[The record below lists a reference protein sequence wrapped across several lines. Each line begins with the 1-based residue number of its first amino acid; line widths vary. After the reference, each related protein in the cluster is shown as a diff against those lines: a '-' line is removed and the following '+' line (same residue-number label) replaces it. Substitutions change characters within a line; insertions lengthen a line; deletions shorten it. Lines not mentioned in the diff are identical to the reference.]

1 VLAIISQSKLDVG
14 VLTTMTASFWDIAS
28 YFKRYRVT
36 AIWSIVGSSLF
47 EIIDLTVPYAV
58 GQILNIL
65 SGRSPDREVTIFID
79 AIAAFVRQPVT
90 TEVSLVILTGL
101 IFVVTVIRAPVQV
114 LIANNFHWQIALKAR
129 RDQTQKAIAKILTL
143 PIEFYD
149 ENNPGR
155 IAGRVARGL
164 ANHMWSY
171 PEIAGQLIPK
181 LFRIIGI
188 FVIICAIAWWI
199 SAFFL
204 VSFIVVL
211 LVSLQ
216 KLKQL
221 TKIEEDLEVYQENTE
236 SRTSEIITN
245 IKTVKAFGNEA
256 KEYQRQRDRLE
267 REAKVSLW
275 GIHNG
280 YVRLGM
286 VRDTVLE
293 SCQFVVF
300 GAALFATFG
309 GKLSIGHFITIS
321 TLASMAYSEIRPI
334 CLLAEVFARR
344 YSSMMR
350 FHEFMKQDDGQDA
363 AIAIDQQ
370 AQYPQYGFNG
380 KVEFRNIAFGY
391 DQAQPVLKQ
400 IQFTIEPCET
410 VALVGRS
417 GSGKSTLIKL
427 LFRYFEPSGG
437 SILIDDRNITELDI
451 TGYRKRLA
459 IVHQEVDIF
468 NGTLIDNLVYGNPT
482 ATFAQVKEACAIAS
496 VDEFLHLLPKGF
508 NTIVGERGVRLSGGQ
523 RQRLGIARALLV
535 NPDILVFD
543 EATSSLDYESERSI
557 QLAMQRIQGTRTTII
572 IAHRLSTVRDADKIV
587 VLDKGEIVEIG
598 SHQQLLAQGGIYHR
612 LHSLQETGELL

>member
-1 VLAIISQSKLDVG
+1 
-14 VLTTMTASFWDIAS
+14 MTANLWDVVR
-28 YFKRYRVT
+28 YFKRYRT
-36 AIWSIVGSSLF
+36 KAIWSIAGSSAF
-47 EIIDLTVPYAV
+47 EIIDLTVPYTV
-58 GQILNIL
+58 GQILNVL
-65 SGRSPDREVTIFID
+65 SGRSLDREINGLVVGAVGLFG
-79 AIAAFVRQPVT
+79 QPVT
-90 TEVSLVILTGL
+90 QTTSLIALSAL
-101 IFVVTVIRAPVQV
+101 IFVVTVIRAPIQV
-114 LIANNFHWQIALKAR
+114 WFANNFHWEIALKTR

-149 ENNPGR
+149 EHNAGR

-181 LFRIIGI
+181 VVRILGI

-211 LVSLQ
+211 LGSLH
-216 KLKQL
+216 KLKDL
-221 TKIEEDLEVYQENTE
+221 TKIEETLDVYQENTE

-245 IKTVKAFGNEA
+245 IKTVKAFANEA
-256 KEYQRQRDRLE
+256 KEYKRQSDRLE

-275 GIHNG
+275 GIHIG
-280 YVRLGM
+280 YVKLGM
-286 VRDTVLE
+286 ARDTVLE
-293 SCQFVVF
+293 ACQFVVF

-309 GKLSIGHFITIS
+309 GKLSIGHFITLS

-344 YSSMMR
+344 YSSMLR
-350 FHEFMKQDDGQDA
+350 FHEFMKQSNGQDA
-363 AIAIDQQ
+363 AIALHPNTK
-370 AQYPQYGFNG
+370 YPQYRFDG
-380 KVEFRNIAFGY
+380 KVEFRNLTFGY
-391 DQAQPVLKQ
+391 DHDSPVLEK
-400 IQFTIEPCET
+400 IQFTIEPYET

-417 GSGKSTLIKL
+417 GSGKSTLVKM
-427 LFRYFEPSGG
+427 LFRYFEPSSGG
-437 SILIDDRNITELDI
+437 ILVDETNITELDI

-468 NGTLIDNLVYGNPT
+468 NGTLMDNLVYGRPN
-482 ATFAQVKEACAIAS
+482 ATFAEVKEACAIAS
-496 VDEFLHLLPKGF
+496 VDEFLHLLPRGY

-557 QLAMQRIQGTRTTII
+557 QLAMRRIQGTRTTIV
-572 IAHRLSTVRDADKIV
+572 IAHRLSTVREADKIV
-587 VLDKGEIVEIG
+587 VLDKGQVVEVG
-598 SHQQLLAQGGIYHR
+598 SHQQLLSQGGIYHR
-612 LHSLQETGELL
+612 LQSLQETGELL

>member
-1 VLAIISQSKLDVG
+1 
-14 VLTTMTASFWDIAS
+14 MTANFGDIVG
-28 YFKRYRVT
+28 YFKGYRKM

-58 GQILNIL
+58 GQILNVL
-65 SGRSPDREVTIFID
+65 SGRSLDREVDSLITTMAAIFGQSVD
-79 AIAAFVRQPVT
+79 QT
-90 TEVSLVILTGL
+90 SSLIILSVL
-101 IFVVTVIRAPVQV
+101 IFVVTVLRAPIQV
-114 LIANNFHWQIALKAR
+114 WIANNFHWEIAIKTR
-129 RDQTQKAIAKILTL
+129 RDQSRKAIAKILTL

-155 IAGRVARGL
+155 IAGRVSRGL

-181 LFRIIGI
+181 SVRILGI
-188 FVIICAIAWWI
+188 FVIIYAIAWWI

-204 VSFIVVL
+204 VSFILVL
-211 LVSLQ
+211 WGSLQ
-216 KLKQL
+216 KLKGL
-221 TKIEEDLEVYQENTE
+221 VKIEENLDTYQENTE

-245 IKTVKAFGNEA
+245 IKTVKAFANEA
-256 KEYQRQRDRLE
+256 KEYKRQSDRLG
-267 REAKVSLW
+267 REAKISLW
-275 GIHNG
+275 GIHIG
-280 YVRLGM
+280 YVKLGM

-309 GKLSIGHFITIS
+309 GKMSIGHFITIS
-321 TLASMAYSEIRPI
+321 TLASMAYSEIKPI

-344 YSSMMR
+344 YSSMLR
-350 FHEFMKQDDGQDA
+350 FHEFMKQPNGQDA
-363 AIAIDQQ
+363 SIALYPNTK
-370 AQYPQYGFNG
+370 YPQYRFEG
-380 KVEFRNIAFGY
+380 KVEFRNLTFGY
-391 DQAQPVLKQ
+391 DRDRPVLEK
-400 IQFTIEPCET
+400 IQFTIKPYET

-417 GSGKSTLIKL
+417 GSGKSTLVKL
-427 LFRYFEPSGG
+427 LFRYFEPMGG
-437 SILIDDRNITELDI
+437 GIFIDGQNITELDI

-468 NGTLIDNLVYGNPT
+468 NGTLMDNLVYGNPT
-482 ATFAQVKEACAIAS
+482 ATLAQVQEACAIAS
-496 VDEFLHLLPKGF
+496 VDEFLDVLPQRY

-557 QLAMQRIQGTRTTII
+557 QLAMRRIQGTRTTIV
-572 IAHRLSTVRDADKIV
+572 IAHRLSTVREADQII
-587 VLDKGEIVEIG
+587 VLDKGQIVEIG
-598 SHQQLLAQGGIYHR
+598 SHQQLLTQGGIYHR

>member
-1 VLAIISQSKLDVG
+1 
-14 VLTTMTASFWDIAS
+14 MTASFQDILL
-28 YFKRYRVT
+28 YFKRYRKT
-36 AIWSIVGSSLF
+36 AIWSITGSSLF
-47 EIIDLTVPYAV
+47 EIIDLTVPYVV
-58 GQILNIL
+58 GQISNIL
-65 SGRSPDREVTIFID
+65 SGRSLDRELNNLMESMASLFGQSSTTVSSLIF
-79 AIAAFVRQPVT
+79 
-90 TEVSLVILTGL
+90 LTAL
-101 IFVVTVIRAPVQV
+101 IFVVTVIRAPLQV
-114 LIANNFHWQIALKAR
+114 WIANNFHWQVALKAR
-129 RDQTQKAIAKILTL
+129 RDQSQKAIAKILTL
-143 PIEFYD
+143 PVEFYD

-181 LFRIIGI
+181 VIRILGI

-211 LVSLQ
+211 LGSLQ
-216 KLKQL
+216 KLKSL
-221 TKIEEDLEVYQENTE
+221 TKVEETLEVYQENTE

-245 IKTVKAFGNEA
+245 IKTVKAFANEA
-256 KEYQRQRDRLE
+256 KEYKRQSDRLE

-275 GIHNG
+275 GIHIG
-280 YVRLGM
+280 YVKLGM

-293 SCQFVVF
+293 ACQFVVF

-309 GKLSIGHFITIS
+309 GKMSIGHFITIS
-321 TLASMAYSEIRPI
+321 TLASMAYSEVKPI

-344 YSSMMR
+344 YSSMIR

-363 AIAIDQQ
+363 AIALYPD
-370 AQYPQYGFNG
+370 AKYHQYRFQG
-380 KVEFRNIAFGY
+380 KVEFRNLTFGY
-391 DQAQPVLKQ
+391 DRERPVLEK
-400 IQFTIEPCET
+400 IQFTIDPYET

-417 GSGKSTLIKL
+417 GSGKSTLVKL
-427 LFRYFEPSGG
+427 LFRYFETSGG
-437 SILIDDRNITELDI
+437 SILIDDCDITELDI

-496 VDEFLHLLPKGF
+496 VDEFLHLLPRGY

-535 NPDILVFD
+535 NPDILIFD

-557 QLAMQRIQGTRTTII
+557 QLAMRRIQGTRTTII
-572 IAHRLSTVRDADKIV
+572 IAHRLSTVREADKIV
-587 VLDKGEIVEIG
+587 VLDNGQIVEIG
-598 SHQQLLAQGGIYHR
+598 SHKQLLTQGGLYHR

>member
-1 VLAIISQSKLDVG
+1 
-14 VLTTMTASFWDIAS
+14 MTANLWDVVG
-28 YFKRYRVT
+28 YFKRYRT
-36 AIWSIVGSSLF
+36 MAIWSIAGSSAF
-47 EIIDLTVPYAV
+47 EIIDLTVPYTV
-58 GQILNIL
+58 GQILNLL
-65 SGRSPDREVTIFID
+65 SGRSLDREINSLVVGAVSLFG
-79 AIAAFVRQPVT
+79 QPVNQT
-90 TEVSLVILTGL
+90 TSLIALAGL
-101 IFVVTVIRAPVQV
+101 IFVVTVIRAPIQV
-114 LIANNFHWQIALKAR
+114 WCANNFHWEIALKSR

-149 ENNPGR
+149 EHNAGR

-181 LFRIIGI
+181 VVRILGI

-211 LVSLQ
+211 LGSLQ
-216 KLKQL
+216 KLKDL
-221 TKIEEDLEVYQENTE
+221 TKIEETLDVYQENTE

-245 IKTVKAFGNEA
+245 IKTVKAFANEA
-256 KEYQRQRDRLE
+256 KEYKRQSDRLE

-275 GIHNG
+275 GIHIG
-280 YVRLGM
+280 YVKLGM
-286 VRDTVLE
+286 VRDTILE

-300 GAALFATFG
+300 GAALFATFDG
-309 GKLSIGHFITIS
+309 TMSIGHFITIS
-321 TLASMAYSEIRPI
+321 TLASMAYSEIKPI

-350 FHEFMKQDDGQDA
+350 FHEFMKQANGQDA
-363 AIAIDQQ
+363 AIALHPDTK
-370 AQYPQYGFNG
+370 YPQYRFDG
-380 KVEFRNIAFGY
+380 KVEFRNLTFGY
-391 DQAQPVLKQ
+391 DRERPVLEK
-400 IQFTIEPCET
+400 IQFTVEPYET

-417 GSGKSTLIKL
+417 GSGKSTLVKM
-427 LFRYFEPSGG
+427 LFRYFEPSSGG
-437 SILIDDRNITELDI
+437 ILIDGTNITELDI

-468 NGTLIDNLVYGNPT
+468 NGTLMDNLVYGRPN
-482 ATFAQVKEACAIAS
+482 ATFAEVQEACAIAS
-496 VDEFLHLLPKGF
+496 VDEFLHLLPRGY

-557 QLAMQRIQGTRTTII
+557 QLAMRRIQGTRTTIV
-572 IAHRLSTVRDADKIV
+572 IAHRLSTVREADKIV
-587 VLDKGEIVEIG
+587 VLDKGQVVEVG
-598 SHQQLLAQGGIYHR
+598 SHQQLLSQGGIYHR
-612 LHSLQETGELL
+612 LHSLQESGELL

>member
-1 VLAIISQSKLDVG
+1 
-14 VLTTMTASFWDIAS
+14 MTANFWDIIH
-28 YFKRYRVT
+28 YFKRYRT
-36 AIWSIVGSSLF
+36 MAIWSITGSSLF
-47 EIIDLTVPYAV
+47 EIIDLTVPYTV
-58 GQILNIL
+58 GQILNVL
-65 SGRSPDREVTIFID
+65 SGRSLDREINSFVIFM
-79 AIAAFVRQPVT
+79 AGLFGQTANPT
-90 TEVSLVILTGL
+90 SSLIILSGL
-101 IFVVTVIRAPVQV
+101 IFVVTVIRAPIQV
-114 LIANNFHWQIALKAR
+114 WVANNFHWEIALRSR
-129 RDQTQKAIAKILTL
+129 RDQTQKAVAKILTL

-149 ENNPGR
+149 ENNAGR

-181 LFRIIGI
+181 VIRILGI

-204 VSFIVVL
+204 VSFILVL
-211 LVSLQ
+211 LGSLR
-216 KLKQL
+216 KLKGL
-221 TKIEEDLEVYQENTE
+221 VKTEENLDVYQENTE

-245 IKTVKAFGNEA
+245 IKTVKAFANEA
-256 KEYQRQRDRLE
+256 KEYKRQSDRLE

-275 GIHNG
+275 GIHIG
-280 YVRLGM
+280 YVKLGM

-309 GKLSIGHFITIS
+309 GYLSIGHFITIA
-321 TLASMAYSEIRPI
+321 TLASMAYSEIKPI

-344 YSSMMR
+344 YSSMLR
-350 FHEFMKQDDGQDA
+350 FHEFMKQSNGQDA
-363 AIAIDQQ
+363 AIALHPDTK
-370 AQYPQYGFNG
+370 YPQYRFDG
-380 KVEFRNIAFGY
+380 KVEFRNLTFGY
-391 DQAQPVLKQ
+391 DRDRPVLEK
-400 IQFTIEPCET
+400 IQFTINPYET
-410 VALVGRS
+410 VALVGKS
-417 GSGKSTLIKL
+417 GSGKSTLVKL
-427 LFRYFEPSGG
+427 LFRYFEPSSGG
-437 SILIDDRNITELDI
+437 ILIDGENITALDI

-468 NGTLIDNLVYGNPT
+468 NGTLMDNLLYGNPK
-482 ATFAQVKEACAIAS
+482 ATFAEVKEACAIAS
-496 VDEFLHLLPKGF
+496 VEEFLSLLPDGY

-557 QLAMQRIQGTRTTII
+557 QLAMRRIQGTRTTIV
-572 IAHRLSTVRDADKIV
+572 IAHRLSTVREADKIV
-587 VLDKGEIVEIG
+587 VLDKGQVVEIG

>member
-1 VLAIISQSKLDVG
+1 
-14 VLTTMTASFWDIAS
+14 MTANFWDIVR
-28 YFKRYRVT
+28 YFKRYRKT
-36 AIWSIVGSSLF
+36 AIWSITGSSLF
-47 EIIDLTVPYAV
+47 EIIDLVVPYTV
-58 GQILNIL
+58 GQILNVLAGRSLDREINNLVIGAAGLFGQPVNQASSLIIL
-65 SGRSPDREVTIFID
+65 SGLIFI
-79 AIAAFVRQPVT
+79 
-90 TEVSLVILTGL
+90 
-101 IFVVTVIRAPVQV
+101 VTVLRAPIQV
-114 LIANNFHWQIALKAR
+114 WVANNFHWEIALKSR

-181 LFRIIGI
+181 LVRILGI
-188 FVIICAIAWWI
+188 FIIICAIAWWI

-216 KLKQL
+216 KLKSL
-221 TKIEEDLEVYQENTE
+221 VKREETLDVYQENTE
-236 SRTSEIITN
+236 SRTSELITN

-256 KEYQRQRDRLE
+256 KEYKRQSDRLI

-275 GIHNG
+275 GIHIG
-280 YVRLGM
+280 YVKLGM

-293 SCQFVVF
+293 SCQFLVF
-300 GAALFATFG
+300 GAALFATVNG
-309 GKLSIGHFITIS
+309 QMSIGHFITIS
-321 TLASMAYSEIRPI
+321 TLASMAYSEIKPI

-350 FHEFMKQDDGQDA
+350 FHAFMKQSNGQDA
-363 AIAIDQQ
+363 AIALYSDTKYPDIKYPDIK
-370 AQYPQYGFNG
+370 YPQYRLDGN
-380 KVEFRNIAFGY
+380 VEFRNLTFGY
-391 DQAQPVLKQ
+391 DRDRPVLEKV
-400 IQFTIEPCET
+400 QFTIAPYET

-417 GSGKSTLIKL
+417 GSGKSTLVKL

-437 SILIDDRNITELDI
+437 SILIDGQNITELDI

-468 NGTLIDNLVYGNPT
+468 NGTLKDNLVYGNPT
-482 ATFAQVKEACAIAS
+482 ATFAQVQEACAIAS
-496 VDEFLHLLPKGF
+496 VDEFLHLLPRGY

-557 QLAMQRIQGTRTTII
+557 QLAMRRIQGTRTTIV
-572 IAHRLSTVRDADKIV
+572 IAHRLSTVREADKIV
-587 VLDKGEIVEIG
+587 VLDKGQIVEIG
-598 SHQQLLAQGGIYHR
+598 SHQQLLSQGGIYHR
-612 LHSLQETGELL
+612 LHSLQDNIV